1 MATRDEGAVSWYH
14 RGLVLCITRNFN
26 EAIACYDRA
35 LERSPDEP
43 LFWRRKGF
51 VLIKAGCY
59 GDAVACFDRALDL
72 DPADAMAWQRKGY
85 ALMHLGEHEGAIA
98 CFDRALSL
106 DPEHILAWQCRGR
119 VLGIMCRYDEAV
131 GCYEAVLA
139 IDPGR
144 GSAAWYRDR
153 MRERQNLAA
162 LEDEVAEAGQV
173 IDVPACI
180 CDIVQERDYGNAGL
194 ARVVLGELTRRAE
207 IPVVQRR

>member
-1 MATRDEGAVSWYH
+1 MATRDEGTMRWYH

-43 LFWRRKGF
+43 LLWRRKGF
-51 VLIKAGCY
+51 ALIKAGHY
-59 GDAVACFDRALDL
+59 GDAAACFDRALDL

-85 ALMHLGEHEGAIA
+85 ALAHLGEHEDAIA

-106 DPEHILAWQCRGR
+106 DPEHILAWQCRGW

-131 GCYEAVLA
+131 DCYEAVLA
-139 IDPGR
+139 IDPDR
-144 GSAAWYRDR
+144 GSATWYRDR
-153 MRERQNLAA
+153 MWERQNLAA
-162 LEDEVAEAGQV
+162 LEAEVAEAGRI

-180 CDIVQERDYGNAGL
+180 REIARERDYGNVGL
-194 ARVVLGELTRRAE
+194 ARVVLRELTGRAE
-207 IPVVQRR
+207 CSVVQRR